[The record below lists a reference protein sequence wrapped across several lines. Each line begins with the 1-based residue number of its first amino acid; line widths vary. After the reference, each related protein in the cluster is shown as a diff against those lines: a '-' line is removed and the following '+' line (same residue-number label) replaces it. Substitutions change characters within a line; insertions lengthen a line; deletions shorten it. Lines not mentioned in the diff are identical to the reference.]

1 MPGTAGRRGAL
12 SVATVVAVAL
22 AMLVGVACSSTSDE
36 SAPTTGPAIYREVC
50 ATCHGREGGGF
61 VGPSLVD
68 VAVRYPDI
76 AAEIALV
83 TNGSGQM
90 PAFGTRL
97 SDEQIAT
104 VVAYTREEF
113 SSASTTTTSSGPPV
127 GPPTP
132 NTSTG

>member
-1 MPGTAGRRGAL
+1 MF
-12 SVATVVAVAL
+12 
-22 AMLVGVACSSTSDE
+22 VGVACSSTSDDA
-36 SAPTTGPAIYREVC
+36 APTTGPAIYREVC

-68 VAVRYPDI
+68 VAARYPDI
-76 AAEIALV
+76 ADEIALV

-97 SDEQIAT
+97 SDAQIAT

-113 SSASTTTTSSGPPV
+113 SSAPATTTTSGGPPV

-132 NTSTG
+132 TTSTG